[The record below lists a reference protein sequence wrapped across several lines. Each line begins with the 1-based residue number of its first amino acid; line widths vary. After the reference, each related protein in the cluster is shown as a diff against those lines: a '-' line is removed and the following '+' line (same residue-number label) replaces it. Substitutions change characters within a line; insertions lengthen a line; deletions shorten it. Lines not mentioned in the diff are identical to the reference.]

1 MRLRRSRTARR
12 SVVFDMSR
20 TCLRAAGSALLLLAT
35 LGRADE
41 PLGAEAEDAAKAAR
55 QGLKSTPARTQQAVT
70 ERNITVRL
78 LQERLEVPASV
89 AAGEV
94 TFAVTNAGTEAR
106 GFKLSGPGLQRE
118 LSAPLPPGQTKTLA
132 VNLRPGVYN
141 LEATAQGGSAKR
153 LSAEFTVR
161 KQ

>member
-1 MRLRRSRTARR
+1 MART

-20 TCLRAAGSALLLLAT
+20 TSLRAIAGALLLLAT
-35 LGRADE
+35 LARADE
-41 PLGAEAEDAAKAAR
+41 PLGATAEDAAKAAR
-55 QGLKSTPARTQQAVT
+55 QGLKSTPARAQQAVT
-70 ERNITVRL
+70 ERSITVRL
-78 LQERLEVPASV
+78 LQDRLEVPASV

-94 TFAVTNAGTEAR
+94 TFAVTNAGTDAR

-132 VNLRPGVYN
+132 VNLQPGVYQ
-141 LEATAQGGSAKR
+141 LEAPAQGGPAKR
-153 LSAEFTVR
+153 LRAELTVR